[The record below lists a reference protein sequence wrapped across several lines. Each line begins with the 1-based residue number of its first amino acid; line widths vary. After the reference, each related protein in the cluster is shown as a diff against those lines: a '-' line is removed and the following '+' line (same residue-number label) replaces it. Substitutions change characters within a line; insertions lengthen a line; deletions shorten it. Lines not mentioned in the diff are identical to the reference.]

1 MRTKE
6 AAPQK
11 SRFFVFCSSLC
22 NSRWVLTAVE
32 VVVIALRRAPAMR
45 VPAQGKGYAMRKQ
58 YCGHDIYVPGF
69 STSAGARKA
78 VRGQLTTIDKN

>member
-1 MRTKE
+1 
-6 AAPQK
+6 
-11 SRFFVFCSSLC
+11 
-22 NSRWVLTAVE
+22 
-32 VVVIALRRAPAMR
+32 VIALRRAPAMR